1 MEEVLKVENNV
12 PQNNPVQYY
21 AKVPYTQTDEFG
33 TTATLYR
40 KEYFTVENY
49 QAEIAK
55 MQARLDA
62 VANLA

>member
-21 AKVPYTQTDEFG
+21 AKVPYTVTDEFG
-33 TTATLYR
+33 NSRELFR
-40 KEYFTVENY
+40 KEYFTVEDY
-49 QAEIAK
+49 TAQIAK

-62 VANLA
+62 VALL

>member
-12 PQNNPVQYY
+12 PQNNPVQYF
-21 AKVPYTQTDEFG
+21 AKVPYTVKDEFG
-33 TTATLYR
+33 NESTLYR